1 MKTLSVLLTN
11 ILNYGIIIYEVR
23 VWKNMVSYIK

>member
-11 ILNYGIIIYEVR
+11 ILNYNIIIYEVR
-23 VWKNMVSYIK
+23 IWKNMVSYIK

>member
-11 ILNYGIIIYEVR
+11 ILNYDIIIYEVR
-23 VWKNMVSYIK
+23 IWKNMVSYIK